1 MTTALESIVKIP
13 ESVLSQQIS
22 GESVLLDM
30 DSEQYF
36 GLDEVGT
43 RIWQLLTEHGR
54 LAEVYAAM
62 LAEFDVEPAVLERDL
77 ANLIAALADRGLV
90 QIEAPPHQPA
100 TPGDVI

>member
-1 MTTALESIVKIP
+1 MTIALEDTVKP
-13 ESVLSQQIS
+13 RESVLYQQIS

-54 LAEVYAAM
+54 LADVYAALLDEYEVEPEQLRRDLLDLTAL
-62 LAEFDVEPAVLERDL
+62 LAERRLIVVEGTPRDTGAAVD
-77 ANLIAALADRGLV
+77 AA
-90 QIEAPPHQPA
+90 
-100 TPGDVI
+100 